1 MYWTLQL
8 AAAAETTFEAAGL
21 RFVSLQRANMA
32 ISTAKL
38 LAVAADGMTA
48 TPIALRT
55 LVTVRRR
62 TVAGGTA
69 TIWFKG
75 WVSKAVPRI
84 SGRSHRIEYE
94 VGNAWYWLERCPYL
108 QTWYA
113 LVDPTNLAASVV
125 GGLRSRILLG
135 RKVNNLQAT
144 IREIVDDVVAQI
156 VTMASTSG
164 LADVPLQVQSS
175 DFPATYI
182 PTRELQGITHGAVI
196 RECLK
201 YIPDAVASIDD
212 STTPPTLR
220 LIRRSGATTRTL
232 TVASGR
238 IGEVGLERQTE
249 MEYSRVAV
257 VYSRTDTVNG
267 TQSGYSTAD
276 VYPVPGGF
284 SANDPSTYNSFLL
297 DFGCLVH
304 YVDLQ
309 GWGSSTI
316 ESTLVTR
323 TWDLTSPTWW
333 RNHHA
338 QLDDAITGPG
348 GTGSPVFTPVKLVYE
363 DGSEYIYDPASG
375 VAPVLDYEL
384 VNTGGAIHDGFYLAN
399 GDEVLKRRFRVLAT
413 VAYQDASGNE
423 FHGKP
428 VWADFTATNA
438 PSGTYRRTVVYQV
451 GESPPSGLAEDLYT
465 ALSAAR
471 WAGTIPLT
479 AQDIDVVVNLGDL
492 VNLTGGRTDWAT
504 MVAQVQ
510 GIVENPSEGTRTLQV
525 GPVGFLSAADRI
537 ELLRWLRNVGPGSGS
552 TPPSLQ
558 ASGGMPAV
566 SVPTPTRVPAGNTTQ
581 GTEAALIKVVERE
594 DGKVTGS
601 FDGNGRLRL
610 VASDD
615 TATPLAVK
623 DTAEIDLNLEDAE
636 GSDGNAYLI
645 KVREI
650 SICDDDGVTGK
661 ILVPCSEIFYP

>member
-8 AAAAETTFEAAGL
+8 AAAPETTFAAAGL
-21 RFVSLQRANMA
+21 RLLGVRRLNLAPSVARLVAVPAN
-32 ISTAKL
+32 
-38 LAVAADGMTA
+38 GMTA
-48 TPIALRT
+48 TALALRT
-55 LVTVRRR
+55 LVTIRRYN
-62 TVAGGTA
+62 VAGGTA
-69 TIWFKG
+69 VVWFKG
-75 WVSKAVPRI
+75 WVSKATPKI
-84 SGRSHRIEYE
+84 GGRSHRIEYE
-94 VGNAWYWLERCPYL
+94 VGNAWYWMERCPYL

-113 LVDPTNLAASVV
+113 LVDPANLAASVV

-164 LADVPLQVQSS
+164 LPDVPLQVQSS

-196 RECLK
+196 REVLK
-201 YIPDAVASIDD
+201 YLPDAVAWIDD
-212 STTPPTLR
+212 TTTPPTLR
-220 LIRRSGATTRTL
+220 LTRRAGATTRTL
-232 TVASGR
+232 TIASGR

-284 SANDPSTYNSFLL
+284 SANDPRTYNSFLL

-323 TWDLTSPTWW
+323 TWDLTSPDWW
-333 RNHHA
+333 RKHHA

-348 GTGSPVFTPVKLVYE
+348 GTGLPVFTAIKVVYE
-363 DGSEYIYDPASG
+363 DGTEYEYAGPTG
-375 VAPVLDYEL
+375 VAPVLGYEL
-384 VNTGGAIHDGFYLAN
+384 VNTGGAIHDGFYLSN
-399 GDEVLKRRFRVLAT
+399 GDEVLKRRYRVLAT

-423 FHGKP
+423 FTGKP

-438 PSGTYRRTVVYQV
+438 PSGTYRRTVVYQQ
-451 GESPPSGLAEDLYT
+451 GETPPSGLAQELYT

-479 AQDIDVVVNLGDL
+479 AQDIGVDVNLGDL
-492 VNLTGGRTDWAT
+492 VNITGGRTEWLAMD
-504 MVAQVQ
+504 AQVQ
-510 GIVENPSEGTRTLQV
+510 GIEENPSDGTRTLQV

-537 ELLRWLRNVGPGSGS
+537 ELLRWLRNGGPGAGN

-566 SVPTPTRVPAGNTTQ
+566 SVPTPTRVPAQNTTQ
-581 GTEAALIKVVERE
+581 GTEGSLIKVVERSDE
-594 DGKVTGS
+594 KVRGTL
-601 FDGNGRLRL
+601 DGNGRLRL
-610 VASDD
+610 VATDD
-615 TATPLAVK
+615 TTTPTVK
-623 DTAEIDLNLEDAE
+623 DGAEVDINLEDAV
-636 GSDGNAYLI
+636 GSDGLVHPL
-645 KVREI
+645 KVRELAV
-650 SICDDDGVTGK
+650 CDEDGVQGAV
-661 ILVPCSEIFYP
+661 LGVFSEIYYP